1 MLPFKL
7 VYHDHYDLHLGAHV
21 FPTQKYRL
29 IRQQLLQQG
38 IASEDDFLLPQPASH
53 EQLLLVH
60 TEDWITRLQ
69 RGRLSYQEVLKLEI
83 PYSRRMVEGVFLAA
97 GGTLLAA
104 RSALASGAA
113 VNIGG
118 GFHHAFPSY
127 GEGFCAIHDV
137 AVAVRALQHE
147 GLIRKALIVDVDV
160 HHGNGTAEI
169 FAASREVFTLS
180 IHHFNNYPAIKP
192 PSTVDIHLEDGAG
205 DNEYLARLRPACEAA
220 VLGFRPEILFY
231 VGGVDP
237 FFDDQLGGLS
247 LTKEG
252 LYERDRLV
260 FDLALR
266 KHVPVVV
273 TLAGGYARSVSDTVD
288 LHVQTVVALKESI
301 QQWARRW

>member
-7 VYHDHYDLHLGAHV
+7 VYHDHYDLNLGSHV
-21 FPTQKYRL
+21 FPAQKYRL
-29 IRQQLLQQG
+29 IRQQLLHQG
-38 IASEDDFLLPQPASH
+38 IASEDDFLAPEPASR

-69 RGRLSYQEVLKLEI
+69 RGTLSYQEVLKLEI

-137 AVAVRALQHE
+137 AVAVRTLQHE

>member
-7 VYHDHYDLHLGAHV
+7 VYHERYDLSLSAHI
-21 FPTQKYRL
+21 FPAQKYRL
-29 IRQQLLQQG
+29 VRRRLLQGG
-38 IASEDDFLLPQPASH
+38 IASEDDFLAPEPASR

-60 TEDWITRLQ
+60 TEEWILKLE

-83 PYSRRMVEGVFLAA
+83 PYSRRMVDASILAA

-104 RSALASGAA
+104 RQALAAGAGF
-113 VNIGG
+113 NIGG
-118 GFHHAFPSY
+118 GFHHAFPGH

-137 AVAVRALQHE
+137 AVAVRTLQKE
-147 GLIRKALIVDVDV
+147 GLVKKALIVDVDV

-169 FAASREVFTLS
+169 FGADPDVFTLS
-180 IHHFNNYPAIKP
+180 IHHFNNYPAVKP
-192 PSTVDIHLEDGAG
+192 PSTIDIHLEDGAG
-205 DNEYLARLRPACEAA
+205 DTEYLSRLQPACEAA

-231 VGGVDP
+231 VAGVDP
-237 FFDDQLGGLS
+237 YEDDQLGGLS

-260 FDLALR
+260 FSLALR

-273 TLAGGYARSVSDTVD
+273 TLAGGYARSIADTVD
-288 LHVQTVVALKESI
+288 LHVQTAVALNECMKE
-301 QQWARRW
+301 WARRW

>member
-7 VYHDHYDLHLGAHV
+7 VYHDHYDLNLGRHV
-21 FPTQKYRL
+21 FPAQKYRL
-29 IRQQLLQQG
+29 IRQQLLHQG
-38 IASEDDFLLPQPASH
+38 IASEDDFLAPEPASR

-69 RGRLSYQEVLKLEI
+69 RGTLSYQEVLKLEI
-83 PYSRRMVEGVFLAA
+83 PYSRRMVEAAFLAA
-97 GGTLLAA
+97 GGTILAA

-113 VNIGG
+113 VNLGG

-127 GEGFCAIHDV
+127 GEGFCAVHDV
-137 AVAVRALQHE
+137 AVAVRTLQQE

-169 FAASREVFTLS
+169 FAASPDVFTLS

-205 DNEYLARLRPACEAA
+205 DTEYLARLRPACQAA

-252 LYERDRLV
+252 LLERDRLV

-288 LHVQTVVALKESI
+288 LHVQTVVALRDSM
-301 QQWARRW
+301 QLWARRW